1 MDNGTLLNVTN
12 LSVHFGA
19 LKAVD
24 DVTFLV
30 KRGDLLGLI
39 GPNGAGKT
47 TILNLI
53 TGTIRKTQGNV
64 VFKDLDITSYTP
76 DRVAKVGIAR
86 TFQITKPLVGMSVEE
101 NVMTGALFGRSNRAS
116 SVRAAREKANICM
129 ELTGMIGKRN
139 LAVGQL
145 TVPDRKRLELARSI
159 ATDPELLLLDEVMA
173 GLRPTEVDES
183 LSLIKRINEE
193 MKVTILFIEHVMRA
207 VMSISTHIMVL
218 NYGKKIA
225 EGSPREIA
233 ENPLVIEA
241 YLGKKYAQRRTAD
254 GQ

>member
-1 MDNGTLLNVTN
+1 MNNGTLLDVTN

-24 DVTFLV
+24 DVTFQV

-53 TGTIRKTQGNV
+53 TGTIRKTQGSV
-64 VFKDLDITSYTP
+64 VFKDLNITGYTP
-76 DRVAKVGIAR
+76 DKVAKAGIAR

-101 NVMTGALFGRSNRAS
+101 NVMTGALFGRAHRPP
-116 SVRAAREKANICM
+116 SVRVAREKARVSM

-139 LAVGQL
+139 LSVGQL

-173 GLRPTEVDES
+173 GLQPTEVDEA
-183 LSLIKRINEE
+183 LSLIKRINED
-193 MKVTILFIEHVMRA
+193 MNITILFIEHVMRA
-207 VMSISTHIMVL
+207 VMSISMRIMVL
-218 NYGKKIA
+218 NYGKKII
-225 EGSPREIA
+225 EGTPAEIA
-233 ENPLVIEA
+233 KDPLVIEA
-241 YLGKKYAQRRTAD
+241 YLGKKYAQRRRAD

>member
-1 MDNGTLLNVTN
+1 MDNGTLLDVTN

-24 DVTFLV
+24 DVTFQV
-30 KRGDLLGLI
+30 NRGDLLGLI

-53 TGTIRKTQGNV
+53 TGTIHKTQGHV
-64 VFKDLDITSYTP
+64 SFKNFDITAYTP
-76 DRVAKVGIAR
+76 DKVAKAGIAR

-116 SVRAAREKANICM
+116 SVKAAREKALSCM

-139 LAVGQL
+139 LAVSQL

-173 GLRPTEVDES
+173 GLRPMEVDEA

-207 VMSISTHIMVL
+207 VMSISTNIMVL

-225 EGSPREIA
+225 EGSPKEIA

-241 YLGKKYAQRRTAD
+241 YLGKKYAQRRQVD